1 MEYSKEEALERQA
14 LIDNITKNLSE
25 LDLKSK
31 MELLTDWDDSKEEEI
46 AAVDGYENW
55 SDPNEWEERT

>member
-1 MEYSKEEALERQA
+1 MEYSKEEALERQM
-14 LIDNITKNLSE
+14 LIDSITKNLSE